1 VSGELFVLEYRT
13 ALAKAGWVISNE
25 SKGADASVLAHYSQ
39 HGRNLWANLRWNNDN
54 YQIQV
59 AEAGAK
65 NLGKTLSANCHVALS
80 GLLFDFNETAR
91 EVPLK
96 DGSSPLTISPSEING
111 DLGETGTFAATTTT
125 TVPGAFSWQ
134 MVKEQEIDDLT
145 AYILVASSCAGQ
157 TTCTAKLVNH
167 HPGFVSVQVAFHPAS
182 STQIMQAESVPVLR
196 QALASLKKDR
206 SLRVEV
212 QGHTDNVGTD
222 AYNQMLSDSRAAA
235 VVAWLI
241 QHGTAAARLT
251 SKVHNPCPISEKPDI
266 LARAKRAPRRTG
278 PDLTSRTRL

>member
-1 VSGELFVLEYRT
+1 VSGELFALEYRT

-182 STQIMQAESVPVLR
+182 STKSCKPSQ
-196 QALASLKKDR
+196 SLCFGRR
-206 SLRVEV
+206 SRR
-212 QGHTDNVGTD
+212 
-222 AYNQMLSDSRAAA
+222 S
-235 VVAWLI
+235 
-241 QHGTAAARLT
+241 
-251 SKVHNPCPISEKPDI
+251 
-266 LARAKRAPRRTG
+266 RRTARSESRCKG
-278 PDLTSRTRL
+278 TPIMLGLTLITRCCPTRGRLRWLHG